1 MEETPDMK
9 KISTFPDGKIYSM
22 PTRLPSRPKSRN
34 QPVINKA
41 WLDKLGLKAPTTT
54 EELYQVLKAFKEKD
68 PNGNGKPD
76 EIPYTET
83 GLNMDFLNPFGITD
97 INASSMIVQ
106 DGKPVYYPTT
116 DAYKEGLIY
125 THKLYSEGLIDQEL
139 FTQDNTMTSAKW
151 QMQTFPL
158 SVSVTNGPLMRC
170 LASGATNTRRLHL
183 LPDLMANVISQ
194 VTLAA

>member
-106 DGKPVYYPTT
+106 DGKPVYFPTT
-116 DAYKEGLIY
+116 DAYKEALIY

-151 QMQTFPL
+151 QNADIPIVGFSNQWTPDAVFGKWSDQYEAIAPIA
-158 SVSVTNGPLMRC
+158 GPD
-170 LASGATNTRRLHL
+170 G
-183 LPDLMANVISQ
+183 NVISQ
-194 VTLAA
+194 ATLAA